1 MNAIGYPLK
10 RRAAALLIALPLAAC
25 GNQGTGQTIGTLLG
39 AAAGGAVGSQVGS
52 GTGRVVAIGAGVLI
66 GGLIGNQ
73 LGRHLDQQDRQLAGR
88 NAQQSLEGS
97 RSGSTSRWKN
107 PDTGHAGT
115 FSPQPAYHN
124 SKGQVCREGTSTIF
138 VEGKEEQVTSTYC
151 RNPDGTWT
159 AES

>member
-1 MNAIGYPLK
+1 MIATGNTL
-10 RRAAALLIALPLAAC
+10 RAGTAALLVALPLAAC
-25 GNQGTGQTIGTLLG
+25 GNQGAGQTIGTLLG

-52 GTGRVVAIGAGVLI
+52 GTGRIVAIGAGVLI
-66 GGLIGNQ
+66 GGLVGNQ
-73 LGRHLDQQDRQLAGR
+73 LGRHLDQQDRQLASG
-88 NAQQSLEGS
+88 NAQRSLEGT
-97 RSGSTSRWKN
+97 RSGSTSKWKN

-115 FSPQPAYHN
+115 FSPQPAYRN
-124 SKGQVCREGTSTIF
+124 SRGQICREGTSIII